1 MLARFDGICFPF
13 DLPNFNETLDQHQ
26 KKVISDYPG
35 SLTKKEN
42 KNHKESNQDLYVGV
56 YVPFLIM
63 CMYRG
68 VCVRVNIYDIVLV

>member
-1 MLARFDGICFPF
+1 MSSHNYPLYGFTESR
-13 DLPNFNETLDQHQ
+13 TLKAYLFLI
-26 KKVISDYPG
+26 KKKKKNTHPE
-35 SLTKKEN
+35 TKKEN